1 MSFTERLILWLH
13 IGVAIFTIGPATA
26 AIMSTPRYIKKRET
40 VIVAFLHRITRIYAI
55 GSVLVLVF
63 GLVIASM
70 NGDMARPWISISMTL
85 FVVAAVLL
93 VLIDRAQGHAA
104 DALRRIAA
112 AVAPVPNL
120 PAVAD
125 DQDAGKKDRHHFG
138 RKDHGSKSGAEKAG
152 AELEG
157 EDGDDKAT
165 AATVP
170 ATATATVPAPDAT
183 HAPAAAAAAPAPD
196 TTEDERLVAVERG
209 RIVSLGGITSLIW
222 LVILILMVWK

>member
-55 GSVLVLVF
+55 GSVLILVF

-70 NGDMARPWISISMTL
+70 NGDMAKPWISISMTL

-93 VLIDRAQGHAA
+93 FLIDRAQGNAA
-104 DALRRIAA
+104 DALRRIGA
-112 AVAPVPNL
+112 AVVPVPNL
-120 PAVAD
+120 PAVVD
-125 DQDAGKKDRHHFG
+125 DKDGKKKDHHHFG
-138 RKDHGSKSGAEKAG
+138 HKDHGDKGHDDKADT
-152 AELEG
+152 ELEG
-157 EDGDDKAT
+157 TEGDTKVAGTATIPAPTAT
-165 AATVP
+165 AAT
-170 ATATATVPAPDAT
+170 
-183 HAPAAAAAAPAPD
+183 AAAPAPAAAD
-196 TTEDERLVAVERG
+196 TTEDERLAAVERG

>member
-26 AIMSTPRYIKKRET
+26 AIMSTPRYIKKREP
-40 VIVAFLHRITRIYAI
+40 VIVGFLHRITRIYAV

-63 GLVIASM
+63 GLVIAQM
-70 NGDMARPWISISMTL
+70 QGDFAKPWISISLTL

-93 VLIDRAQGHAA
+93 FLIDRAQGNAA
-104 DALRRIAA
+104 DAVRRIVA

-120 PAVAD
+120 PAVVDEHEAD
-125 DQDAGKKDRHHFG
+125 KKHHHFGG
-138 RKDHGSKSGAEKAG
+138 RKDHDKAD
-152 AELEG
+152 ELEA
-157 EDGDDKAT
+157 ETDGDTKLAG
-165 AATVP
+165 
-170 ATATATVPAPDAT
+170 TATVPAPDA
-183 HAPAAAAAAPAPD
+183 PAAAPAPD
-196 TTEDERLVAVERG
+196 TTEDERLAAVERG

>member
-1 MSFTERLILWLH
+1 MSFTDRLILWLH

-70 NGDMARPWISISMTL
+70 QGDMAKPWISISMTL

-93 VLIDRAQGHAA
+93 VLIDRAQGNAA

-120 PAVAD
+120 PVAAGD
-125 DQDAGKKDRHHFG
+125 KDAEKKDHHHHLG
-138 RKDHGSKSGAEKAG
+138 HHKDHESKARDEKAD
-152 AELEG
+152 AELEA
-157 EDGDDKAT
+157 EDGDTKLAG
-165 AATVP
+165 
-170 ATATATVPAPDAT
+170 TATATVPETPVPT
-183 HAPAAAAAAPAPD
+183 PAAPD

>member
-26 AIMSTPRYIKKRET
+26 AIMSTPRYIKKREA

-55 GSVLVLVF
+55 GSVLVFVF
-63 GLVIASM
+63 GLVIASQG
-70 NGDMARPWISISMTL
+70 GDIAKPWISISMTL

-93 VLIDRAQGHAA
+93 FLIDRAQGNAT

-112 AVAPVPNL
+112 AAAAVPNL
-120 PAVAD
+120 PAVVD
-125 DQDAGKKDRHHFG
+125 DKDGKKKDHHFG
-138 RKDHGSKSGAEKAG
+138 HKDRDSKAGAEKAG

-157 EDGDDKAT
+157 KDGDTKVAATATIPAPSAAQAT
-165 AATVP
+165 AAQ
-170 ATATATVPAPDAT
+170 ATVAPT
-183 HAPAAAAAAPAPD
+183 APAAD

>member
-26 AIMSTPRYIKKRET
+26 AIMSSPRYIKKRET

-70 NGDMARPWISISMTL
+70 NGDMAKPWISISMTL

-93 VLIDRAQGHAA
+93 VLIDRAQGNAT

-112 AVAPVPNL
+112 AVVPVPNL

-125 DQDAGKKDRHHFG
+125 DKDAKKKDHRHFG
-138 RKDHGSKSGAEKAG
+138 HKDHGAKAAEDQAG

-157 EDGDDKAT
+157 EDGDAK
-165 AATVP
+165 
-170 ATATATVPAPDAT
+170 ATATATVPAPEAT
-183 HAPAAAAAAPAPD
+183 QATAAAPAPD